1 VRVRGP
7 FVAAL
12 YRTEL
17 RMMLRDRRTIVMS
30 IVLPLLVMP
39 IILFASHAMNQRRER
54 KLAETTYEFAVTGPG
69 ATEAHAVIAGAA
81 PPGPDDEDAPD
92 PSSFR
97 EVEAADPARAL
108 AEGTLHFYLEAR
120 RASDE
125 ISAIEA
131 ERSAEP
137 GVEDDDEKL
146 ARLRELPPDVLVLTT
161 VYRADR
167 DDSESGATRMR
178 RLLDAARRARR
189 ADTLEAA
196 GFPLP
201 ASAVATVADLNLAS
215 EGQVAGLTLGRLLT
229 PLLLLFL
236 LSGSAVVAIDTVAG
250 EKERGT
256 LETLLTTAVA
266 RAEIVAAKHLLILT
280 VAAVITV
287 IQVGNLLVYVGFE
300 LIPTTTNFAAAVTP
314 ATAVLL
320 LVLYL
325 PVAAL
330 VASVLL
336 VVSSHARS
344 YKEAQLLFFPVFLV
358 GILPSLAA
366 MLPGLPLRSA
376 IVLLPIANISIAVK
390 DMLVGRTD
398 WVFTALAWLVTAA
411 AAAWAARAATR
422 ALSTERLIAPVTAEA
437 EELLGG
443 PALFPRHVLRW
454 FAVLWA
460 LLLIF
465 GLNFETVVDI
475 RVQAVVNIAGLFI
488 GGSFLMI
495 RRYRLPVREALALRP
510 VRPAV
515 WVAVV
520 LGVPAALLTGIGVS
534 RFANL
539 FLPVPREVVESF
551 GQMLLP
557 ESVPFWQLLLLLTI
571 LPGIGE
577 EIAFRGVLLYG
588 LHRRL
593 RPAGVA
599 IAVGLVFGLFHT
611 SLFRIFPTAYL
622 GVILA
627 AVVMLTGSI
636 FPAMLWHALNNTI
649 GLLAGRYEWAI
660 ADLEPLTYLEAAAV
674 LALCFWIIWR
684 NRTPYPGLRTWR
696 AAPGGR

>member
-1 VRVRGP
+1 MTVRGP

-30 IVLPLLVMP
+30 IVLPLVVMP
-39 IILFASHAMNQRRER
+39 IMLFASHAMNQRRER
-54 KLAETTYEFAVTGPG
+54 RLAETVYEFALTGP
-69 ATEAHAVIAGAA
+69 AAAEARAIIAGAG
-81 PPGPDDEDAPD
+81 PGGPGDDDAPD
-92 PSSFR
+92 PSGFR

-108 AEGTLHFYLEAR
+108 ADGALHFYVEAR
-120 RASDE
+120 PAAEE
-125 ISAIEA
+125 IAAIEA
-131 ERSAEP
+131 ATP
-137 GVEDDDEKL
+137 AQPDADTPEDDEL

-178 RLLDAARRARR
+178 RLLAGARRALR
-189 ADTLEAA
+189 AATLDEA

-201 ASAVATVADLNLAS
+201 VASVARVAEVNLAS
-215 EGQVAGLTLGRLLT
+215 EGQVAGLLLGRLLT
-229 PLLLLFL
+229 PLLLMFL
-236 LSGSAVVAIDTVAG
+236 LSGSAVVAIDTLAG

-280 VAAVITV
+280 VAAAITV
-287 IQVGNLLVYVGFE
+287 IQVGNPLVYVGFG

-314 ATAVLL
+314 VTAVLL

-336 VVSSHARS
+336 VVSGHART

-358 GILPSLAA
+358 GMLPGLAA

-376 IVLLPIANISIAVK
+376 IVLVPVANISIAVK
-390 DMLVGRTD
+390 DTLVGRTD
-398 WVFTALAWLVTAA
+398 WPFTALAWIVTAG
-411 AAAWAARAATR
+411 AAAWAGRVATR
-422 ALSTERLIAPVTAEA
+422 ALSTERLIAPVAAEA

-443 PALFPRHVLRW
+443 PALFPRRVVRW

-460 LLLIF
+460 LALIA
-465 GLNFETVVDI
+465 GLNLEAGDI
-475 RVQAVVNIAGLFI
+475 RVQLAVNIVGLFL
-488 GGSFLMI
+488 GGSALMI
-495 RRYRLPVREALALRP
+495 RRYRLNVREALALRP

-515 WVAVV
+515 VM
-520 LGVPAALLTGIGVS
+520 GVPAALLTGVGVS

-539 FLPVPREVVESF
+539 FLPVPRELIERF
-551 GQMLLP
+551 GQVLLP
-557 ESVPFWQLLLLLTI
+557 ESIPFWQLLLFFTI

-577 EIAFRGVLLYG
+577 EIAFRGVLLHG

-593 RPAGVA
+593 RPAGLA
-599 IAVGLVFGLFHT
+599 LAVGLIFGLFHT

-636 FPAMLWHALNNTI
+636 FPAMLWHAVNNAL

-660 ADLEPLTYLEAAAV
+660 ADLEPLTYVEAAAV

-684 NRTPYPGLRTWR
+684 NRTPYPGLRSWR
-696 AAPGGR
+696 GSPTGR

>member
-1 VRVRGP
+1 MTVRGP

-30 IVLPLLVMP
+30 IVLPLVVMP
-39 IILFASHAMNQRRER
+39 IMLFASHAMNQRRER
-54 KLAETTYEFAVTGPG
+54 KLAETVYEFALAGP
-69 ATEAHAVIAGAA
+69 AAAEARAIIAGAG
-81 PPGPDDEDAPD
+81 PGGPGDDDAPD
-92 PSSFR
+92 PSGFR

-108 AEGTLHFYLEAR
+108 ADGALHFYLEAR
-120 RASDE
+120 RAADE
-125 ISAIEA
+125 IAAIVETPA
-131 ERSAEP
+131 AP
-137 GVEDDDEKL
+137 GAGASDDEL
-146 ARLRELPPDVLVLTT
+146 ARLRRLPPDVLVLTT

-178 RLLDAARRARR
+178 RLLAGARRALR
-189 ADTLEAA
+189 AATLDEA

-201 ASAVATVADLNLAS
+201 VASVARVAEVNLAS
-215 EGQVAGLTLGRLLT
+215 EGQVAGLMLGRLLT
-229 PLLLLFL
+229 PLLLMFL
-236 LSGSAVVAIDTVAG
+236 LSGSAVVAIDTLAG

-336 VVSSHARS
+336 VVSGHART

-358 GILPSLAA
+358 GMLPGLAA

-376 IVLLPIANISIAVK
+376 IVLVPVANISIAVK
-390 DMLVGRTD
+390 DTLVGRTD
-398 WVFTALAWLVTAA
+398 WPFTALAWIVTAG
-411 AAAWAARAATR
+411 AAAWAGRVATR
-422 ALSTERLIAPVTAEA
+422 ALSTERLIAPVAAEA

-443 PALFPRHVLRW
+443 PALFPRRVVRW

-460 LLLIF
+460 LALIA
-465 GLNFETVVDI
+465 GLNLEARDI
-475 RVQAVVNIAGLFI
+475 RVQLAVNIVGLFL
-488 GGSFLMI
+488 GGSALMI
-495 RRYRLPVREALALRP
+495 RRYRLDVRAALALRP
-510 VRPAV
+510 V
-515 WVAVV
+515 WLAVV
-520 LGVPAALLTGIGVS
+520 MGVPAALLTGVGVS

-539 FLPVPREVVESF
+539 FLPVPRELIERF
-551 GQMLLP
+551 GQVLLP
-557 ESVPFWQLLLLLTI
+557 ESIPFWQLLLFFTI

-593 RPAGVA
+593 RPAGLA
-599 IAVGLVFGLFHT
+599 LAVGLIFGLFHT

-636 FPAMLWHALNNTI
+636 FPAMLWHAVNNAL
-649 GLLAGRYEWAI
+649 GLLAGRYQWAI
-660 ADLEPLTYLEAAAV
+660 ADLEPLTYVEAAAV

-684 NRTPYPGLRTWR
+684 NRTPYPGLRSWR
-696 AAPGGR
+696 GSPTDR